1 MRPNPPLSPPIVIH
15 KILPIALPLLNQPLT
30 YDAAPLETHL
40 QEDTESWAQ
49 HSHSKWKPREVTIGM
64 EYVLNRH
71 SQYSNPFC
79 NSSLQIV
86 FIMLENGSFN
96 VFNLA
101 RKWRPA
107 HYDLCSYICW
117 YLMFSFCMCL
127 KGAMF
132 VFSGLVSLWQC
143 VHVLVVLAW
152 DCIRTCILVFGFFKK

>member
-15 KILPIALPLLNQPLT
+15 KILPIALPLLNQPST
-30 YDAAPLETHL
+30 YDAAPLETYL

-86 FIMLENGSFN
+86 FIMLENESFN

-107 HYDLCSYICW
+107 HYDLCSYVDISCSAFACVW
-117 YLMFSFCMCL
+117 KVQCLCLVGLFHFGSVCMYLLC
-127 KGAMF
+127 
-132 VFSGLVSLWQC
+132 
-143 VHVLVVLAW
+143 
-152 DCIRTCILVFGFFKK
+152 